1 MSVNA
6 SSGERAVHPQQYQ
19 TLPLATIS
27 QAERQDR
34 WLNRSELGELGSYFS
49 SGVKLLEIATVLAK
63 NAELIIAHGANSIFV
78 GGSSMFYLE
87 RPQNDKNVTVD
98 SSSGFMGVWRS
109 LFSRGREPVPPGFRS
124 INISRYGSRRMK
136 KSMRDLSWFL
146 RYITY
151 AIVAGDPSILVVNA
165 RGLRGVIP
173 EDVTDATVV
182 SLKEMRWKSLDF
194 FRKDP
199 EATALVQQYFD
210 VLITEYQTGGPA
222 DTVRTGNSQLQQG
235 LPLPQSYLTAA
246 EKQTQFVMQTN
257 LSAIDKREI
266 IKAAYRQ
273 VFERDITRAYGQ
285 SLGDL
290 ESKVT
295 SGNISMREFIRRLG
309 KSRLYLKQFYE
320 PFSISRVTEL
330 AVRHFLGRGISSLEE
345 FQQHFDVISIGGLPA
360 LVDSLVDSTEYEKYF
375 GKDTVPY
382 IRGLGHEAQACRNWG
397 AQIDLFKFSA
407 PARKVPQFITLFAN
421 YEKPLPNQHPY
432 GAGNDPLE
440 IPFGAIFPKETHN
453 PSAQPA
459 LFGKNNQRILISCDV
474 SVDHGQSHWG
484 KIPTPAGQ
492 HVLKL
497 NLVARSNGKEPPTGG
512 VSVNLSHHSIKTI
525 IQGVYRQILGRDLYS
540 GQQLMFAEMK
550 LRNGEIT
557 VREFVREVAKSRP
570 FRSLY
575 WETLYITKAI
585 EYIHRRLLGRPTYGR
600 EEMNRYYDICAR
612 KGFYHFVD
620 ALIDSHEY
628 LEVFGEDTIPY
639 ERYVTP
645 RGFFM
650 RSLDRTTNSAA
661 GLVADR
667 VTVGIVSDPHAN
679 EYNANEH
686 SSGEES
692 QYDS

>member
-1 MSVNA
+1 MSVKA

-27 QAERQDR
+27 QAERLDR
-34 WLNRSELGELGSYFS
+34 WLNRSELSELGSYFS

-63 NAELIIAHGANSIFV
+63 NAEIIVAHGANSIFV
-78 GGSSMFYLE
+78 GGSSMSYLE

-98 SSSGFMGVWRS
+98 SSSGFMGAWRS

-210 VLITEYQTGGPA
+210 VLITEYQAGGPT
-222 DTVRTGNSQLQQG
+222 DTIRTGNSQLQQG

-257 LSAIDKREI
+257 LSALDKREI

-295 SGNISMREFIRRLG
+295 NGDISMREFIRRLG

-345 FQQHFDVISIGGLPA
+345 FQQHFDTISTGGLPA
-360 LVDSLVDSTEYEKYF
+360 LVDSLVDSAEYEKYF

-382 IRGLGHEAQACRNWG
+382 IRGLGHEAQECRNWG

-432 GAGNDPLE
+432 GSGNDPLE

-459 LFGKNNQRILISCDV
+459 LFGKDNQRILISCDV
-474 SVDHGQSHWG
+474 SIDHGQSHWG

-492 HVLKL
+492 HLLKL
-497 NLVARSNGKEPPTGG
+497 NLVARSNGKELPTGG
-512 VSVNLSHHSIKTI
+512 VSINLSHYSIKII
-525 IQGVYRQILGRDLYS
+525 IQGAYRQILGRDLYS
-540 GQQLMFAEMK
+540 GQQLTFAETK
-550 LRNGEIT
+550 LKNGEIT
-557 VREFVREVAKSRP
+557 VREFVRQVAKSRP

-612 KGFYHFVD
+612 KGFYHFID
-620 ALIDSHEY
+620 ALIDSSEY

-650 RSLDRTTNSAA
+650 RSLHRSSQ
-661 GLVADR
+661 VADR
-667 VTVGIVSDPHAN
+667 VLVGITSDPHAATHDSV
-679 EYNANEH
+679 EDPQY
-686 SSGEES
+686 ES
-692 QYDS
+692 

>member
-1 MSVNA
+1 MSVTA
-6 SSGERAVHPQQYQ
+6 SSGERAVHPQRYQ

-34 WLNRSELGELGSYFS
+34 WLNRSELSELGSYFS
-49 SGVKLLEIATVLAK
+49 SGAKLLEIATVLTK
-63 NAELIIAHGANSIFV
+63 NAEIIIAQGANSIFV
-78 GGSSMFYLE
+78 GGSSMSFLE
-87 RPQNDKNVTVD
+87 KPQNDKSVNVD

-109 LFSRGREPVPPGFRS
+109 LFTRSKEPVPPGFRV

-146 RYITY
+146 RYISY

-165 RGLRGVIP
+165 RGLRGIIP

-182 SLKEMRWKSLDF
+182 ALKEMRWKSLDF

-199 EATALVQQYFD
+199 EASAIVQQYFD
-210 VLITEYQTGGPA
+210 VLIAEYQTGGA
-222 DTVRTGNSQLQQG
+222 GDTIRTGNSQFQQG
-235 LPLPQSYLTAA
+235 LQLPESYLIAA
-246 EKQTQFVMQTN
+246 EKQTRYAMQSN
-257 LSAIDKREI
+257 LSAIDKREV

-273 VFERDITRAYGQ
+273 VFERDISRAYGQ

-295 SGNISMREFIRRLG
+295 SGNISMREFIRSLG
-309 KSRLYLKQFYE
+309 KSRLYLKHFYE
-320 PFSISRVTEL
+320 PFSVSRVTEL

-345 FQQHFDVISIGGLPA
+345 FQQYFDVISTGGLPA
-360 LVDSLVDSTEYEKYF
+360 LVDSLVDSSEYEKYF
-375 GKDTVPY
+375 GSNNVPY
-382 IRGLGHEAQACRNWG
+382 MRGLGREAQEFRNWG

-432 GAGNDPLE
+432 GSGNDPLE
-440 IPFGAIFPKETHN
+440 IPYGAIFPKETYN

-459 LFGKNNQRILISCDV
+459 LFGKDNQRILISSDV
-474 SVDHGQSHWG
+474 SIDKGHTHWG
-484 KIPTPAGQ
+484 RIPTPAGQ
-492 HVLKL
+492 HLLKL
-497 NLVARSNGKEPPTGG
+497 GLVGHSNGKEAPPGG
-512 VSVNLSHHSIKTI
+512 VSVNLIHHSVQIV
-525 IQGVYRQILGRDLYS
+525 IQGAYRQILGRDLYS
-540 GQQLMFAEMK
+540 GQQLKIAEMK
-550 LRNGEIT
+550 LKNGEIS
-557 VREFVREVAKSRP
+557 VREFVRQVAKSRP

-575 WETLYITKAI
+575 WETLYITKSI
-585 EYIHRRLLGRPTYGR
+585 EFIHRRLLGRPTYGR

-620 ALIDSHEY
+620 TLIDSSEY
-628 LEVFGEDTIPY
+628 LEVFGEDTVPY
-639 ERYVTP
+639 ERYITP

-667 VTVGIVSDPHAN
+667 VTVGIVSDPHAS
-679 EYNANEH
+679 EH
-686 SSGEES
+686 SNSEES

>member
-1 MSVNA
+1 MSVTA
-6 SSGERAVHPQQYQ
+6 SSGERAVHPQRYQ

-34 WLNRSELGELGSYFS
+34 WLNRSELSELGSYFS
-49 SGVKLLEIATVLAK
+49 SGAKLLEIATVLTK
-63 NAELIIAHGANSIFV
+63 NAEIIIAQGANSIFV
-78 GGSSMFYLE
+78 GGSSMSFLE
-87 RPQNDKNVTVD
+87 KPQNDKSVNVD

-109 LFSRGREPVPPGFRS
+109 LFTRSKEPVPPGFRV

-146 RYITY
+146 RYISY

-165 RGLRGVIP
+165 RGLRGIIP

-182 SLKEMRWKSLDF
+182 ALKEMRWKSLDF

-199 EATALVQQYFD
+199 EASAIVQQYFD
-210 VLITEYQTGGPA
+210 VLIAEYQTGGA
-222 DTVRTGNSQLQQG
+222 GDTIRTGNSQFQQG
-235 LPLPQSYLTAA
+235 LQLPESYLIAA
-246 EKQTQFVMQTN
+246 EKQTRYAMQSN
-257 LSAIDKREI
+257 LSAIDKREV

-273 VFERDITRAYGQ
+273 VFERDISRAYGQ

-295 SGNISMREFIRRLG
+295 SGNISMREFIRSLG
-309 KSRLYLKQFYE
+309 KSRLYLKHFYE
-320 PFSISRVTEL
+320 PFSVSRVTEL

-345 FQQHFDVISIGGLPA
+345 FQQYFDVISTGGLPA
-360 LVDSLVDSTEYEKYF
+360 LVDSLVDSSEYEKYF
-375 GKDTVPY
+375 GSNNVPY
-382 IRGLGHEAQACRNWG
+382 MRGLGREAQEFRNWG

-432 GAGNDPLE
+432 GSGNDPLE
-440 IPFGAIFPKETHN
+440 IPYGAIFPKETYN

-459 LFGKNNQRILISCDV
+459 LFGKDNQRILISSDV
-474 SVDHGQSHWG
+474 SIDKGHTHWG
-484 KIPTPAGQ
+484 RIPTPAGQ
-492 HVLKL
+492 HLLKL
-497 NLVARSNGKEPPTGG
+497 GLVGHSNGKEAPPGG
-512 VSVNLSHHSIKTI
+512 VSVNLIHHSVQIV
-525 IQGVYRQILGRDLYS
+525 IQGAYRQILGRDLYS
-540 GQQLMFAEMK
+540 GQQLKIAEMK
-550 LRNGEIT
+550 LKNGEIS
-557 VREFVREVAKSRP
+557 VREFVRQVAKSRP

-575 WETLYITKAI
+575 WETLYITKSI
-585 EYIHRRLLGRPTYGR
+585 EFIHRRLLGRPTYGR

-620 ALIDSHEY
+620 TLIDSSEY
-628 LEVFGEDTIPY
+628 LEVFGEDTVPY
-639 ERYVTP
+639 ERYITP

-667 VTVGIVSDPHAN
+667 EVVGILNNPYIST
-679 EYNANEH
+679 H
-686 SSGEES
+686 SNGEES
-692 QYDS
+692 QYD

>member
-1 MSVNA
+1 MSVTA
-6 SSGERAVHPQQYQ
+6 SSGERAVHPQRYQ

-34 WLNRSELGELGSYFS
+34 WLNRSELGVLGSYFS
-49 SGVKLLEIATVLAK
+49 SGAKLLEIATVLTK
-63 NAELIIAHGANSIFV
+63 NAEVIVAQGANSIFV
-78 GGSSMFYLE
+78 GGSSMSYLE
-87 RPQNDKNVTVD
+87 NPQNDKSVTVD

-109 LFSRGREPVPPGFRS
+109 LFNRSKEPVPPGFRA

-151 AIVAGDPSILVVNA
+151 AIVAADPSILVVNA
-165 RGLRGVIP
+165 RGLRGIIP

-199 EATALVQQYFD
+199 EAAALVQQYFD
-210 VLITEYQTGGPA
+210 ILITEYQAGGA
-222 DTVRTGNSQLQQG
+222 ANVIREGNSQYQQG
-235 LPLPQSYLTAA
+235 LRLPESYLIAA
-246 EKQTQFVMQTN
+246 EKQTHFTMQLT
-257 LSAIDKREI
+257 LSAIDKLEL
-266 IKAAYRQ
+266 IKASYRQ

-295 SGNISMREFIRRLG
+295 NGNISVREFIRRLG
-309 KSRLYLKQFYE
+309 KSRLYLKHFYE

-345 FQQHFDVISIGGLPA
+345 FQQHFDVISTGGLPA
-360 LVDSLVDSTEYEKYF
+360 LVDSLVDSAEYGKYF
-375 GKDTVPY
+375 GNDTVPY
-382 IRGLGHEAQACRNWG
+382 IRGLGREAQEFRNWG

-407 PARKVPQFITLFAN
+407 PARKIPQFITLFAN
-421 YEKPLPNQHPY
+421 YAKSLPNQHPY
-432 GAGNDPLE
+432 GSGNDPLE
-440 IPFGAIFPKETHN
+440 IPFGVIFPKETYN

-459 LFGKNNQRILISCDV
+459 LFGKDNQRILISCDV
-474 SVDHGQSHWG
+474 SSDEGHTHWG
-484 KIPTPAGQ
+484 RIPTPAGQ
-492 HVLKL
+492 HVLRL
-497 NLVARSNGKEPPTGG
+497 DSVARFNGKELPTGG
-512 VSVNLSHHSIKTI
+512 LSVNLSHRSIGII
-525 IQGVYRQILGRDLYS
+525 IQGAYRHILGRDLYS
-540 GQQLMFAEMK
+540 GQQLTFVETK
-550 LRNGEIT
+550 LKNGEIT
-557 VREFVREVAKSRP
+557 VREFVRQVAKSRA

-600 EEMNRYYDICAR
+600 EEMNRYYDLCAR

-620 ALIDSHEY
+620 ALIDSPEY
-628 LEVFGEDTIPY
+628 LKAFGEDTIPY

-645 RGFFM
+645 RGYFM

-667 VTVGIVSDPHAN
+667 VTVGMVSDPHAS
-679 EYNANEH
+679 EY
-686 SSGEES
+686 SSDEES
-692 QYDS
+692 QYES